1 MKNSI
6 QLAVITLFITF
17 SVTACL
23 STGSSTTGQSTVS
36 VSEMVSIC
44 GAVLGGDAEARINQ
58 EWEKYP
64 EAAASRPV
72 VENMAQVLLVDSTGA
87 TQESTADYKKYITC
101 ATGLM
106 MTNGLL
112 K

>member
-6 QLAVITLFITF
+6 QLAVTTIFISF

-23 STGSSTTGQSTVS
+23 SSGSSATGQSTVM
-36 VSEMVSIC
+36 VSEMVSLC
-44 GAVLGGDAEARINQ
+44 GAVLGEQAETRINQ

-64 EAAASRPV
+64 EAAASRQV
-72 VENMAQVLLVDSTGA
+72 VENMAQVLLVDPTGTA
-87 TQESTADYKKYITC
+87 QGSSADYKKYITC

-106 MTNGLL
+106 MTNGYLN
-112 K
+112 